1 VFVHDIFR
9 NLRALVGKL
18 LLAEFLSNYAR
29 KFVKSCPAA
38 LAKMLRIELIGQG
51 VALARL
57 LSHFLPEQRG
67 GNAKEEREH
76 SNRHKTYC
84 SLQAFGPG
92 LIAT

>member
-1 VFVHDIFR
+1 MT
-9 NLRALVGKL
+9 
-18 LLAEFLSNYAR
+18 FLETCVLWLGNCYWQNSYQTMLGSL
-29 KFVKSCPAA
+29 VKSCPAA

-57 LSHFLPEQRG
+57 LSHFLPVARG
-67 GNAKEEREH
+67 GSAKEEREH